1 MFGNA
6 PHLVNQRRQ
15 AMIAAW
21 LGRLEHLVLPP
32 TCLLCGAAGA
42 AGLDLCAGC
51 LRDLPRNR
59 TACPRCATPLPL
71 GGTGACARCRAQ
83 PPDFDRAF
91 VPFRYQPPVDFLIT
105 RLKFGGRLTCARLL
119 GELFAAALA
128 ERSDP
133 LPDCI
138 APVPLHPRRLRE
150 RGFNQA
156 LELARAA
163 ARRCGI
169 PLWINGLR
177 RVRHTRPANP
187 VGRPPAPD
195 QSAGRVRAG
204 CAAAWGTDR
213 ADGRCGHHRQHGG
226 RMRAGAAD
234 RWSDGDRNLGYRPR
248 RRRFL
253 NSMTRE
259 AGQTMFNSSL
269 ARMDMRSGVH
279 GGSHTS
285 STLTDSTPAVWRTAF
300 STHSGIEPATG
311 QPGAVRVI

>member
-1 MFGNA
+1 
-6 PHLVNQRRQ
+6 V
-15 AMIAAW
+15 ISAW
-21 LGRLEHLVLPP
+21 LGRLERLILPP
-32 TCLLCGAAGA
+32 TCLLCGAVGV

-59 TACPRCATPLPL
+59 TACPRCATPLPP
-71 GGTGACARCRAQ
+71 GGIGACAHCRAQ

-128 ERSDP
+128 ERGEP

-138 APVPLHPRRLRE
+138 TPVPLHPRRLRE

-177 RVRHTRPANP
+177 RVRHTVPQTQLDARQRQTNP
-187 VGRPPAPD
+187 LGAFALAAPLPGTRIALMD
-195 QSAGRVRAG
+195 DVVTTASTVAECARVLRAG
-204 CAAAWGTDR
+204 GATEIEIWAI
-213 ADGRCGHHRQHGG
+213 GRTGG
-226 RMRAGAAD
+226 
-234 RWSDGDRNLGYRPR
+234 
-248 RRRFL
+248 
-253 NSMTRE
+253 
-259 AGQTMFNSSL
+259 
-269 ARMDMRSGVH
+269 
-279 GGSHTS
+279 
-285 STLTDSTPAVWRTAF
+285 DS
-300 STHSGIEPATG
+300 
-311 QPGAVRVI
+311 

>member
-1 MFGNA
+1 
-6 PHLVNQRRQ
+6 V
-15 AMIAAW
+15 ISAW
-21 LGRLEHLVLPP
+21 LGRLERLILPP
-32 TCLLCGAAGA
+32 TCLLCGAVGV

-59 TACPRCATPLPL
+59 TACPRCATPLPP
-71 GGTGACARCRAQ
+71 GGIGACAHCRAQ

-128 ERSDP
+128 ERSEP

-163 ARRCGI
+163 AHRCGI

-177 RVRHTRPANP
+177 RVRHTVPQTQLDARQRQTNP
-187 VGRPPAPD
+187 LGAFALAAPLPGTRIALMD
-195 QSAGRVRAG
+195 DVVTTASTVAECARVLRAG
-204 CAAAWGTDR
+204 GATEIEIWAI
-213 ADGRCGHHRQHGG
+213 GRTGG
-226 RMRAGAAD
+226 
-234 RWSDGDRNLGYRPR
+234 
-248 RRRFL
+248 
-253 NSMTRE
+253 
-259 AGQTMFNSSL
+259 
-269 ARMDMRSGVH
+269 
-279 GGSHTS
+279 
-285 STLTDSTPAVWRTAF
+285 DS
-300 STHSGIEPATG
+300 
-311 QPGAVRVI
+311 